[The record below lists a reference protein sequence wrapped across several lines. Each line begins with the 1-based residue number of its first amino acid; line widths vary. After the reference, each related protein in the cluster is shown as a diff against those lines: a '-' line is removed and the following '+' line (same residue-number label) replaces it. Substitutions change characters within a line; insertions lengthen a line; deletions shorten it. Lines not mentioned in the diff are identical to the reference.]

1 MRIEIN
7 PRSLL
12 NLEHI
17 CEVLYKLHPSVLDDL
32 VEMERSLGSILGTID
47 LDNPSLEE
55 SKENFCLRLILIIL
69 RK

>member
-17 CEVLYKLHPSVLDDL
+17 CEVLYKLHPIVLDE
-32 VEMERSLGSILGTID
+32 VIEMQRSLGGVLGTIKT
-47 LDNPSLEE
+47 DNMSLEE
-55 SKENFCLRLILIIL
+55 R
-69 RK
+69 